1 MQNIKHINLYK
12 QIVAGLIGL
21 IGTITILSLT
31 VQHGTGITP
40 DSVVYIS
47 VARNFADHN
56 TFIMYNGS
64 VLVLQPPLYPIVLAL
79 IKKILLI
86 DPQVSTSYVNAIL
99 FGLIIYLSG
108 SFLLKYLKSVALSIL
123 GTISILISYA
133 LVQVSLMALSEP
145 LFILLILLFIYHF
158 DKFRSKQDYTSLFLL
173 SIWAS
178 LACLTRYTGIVIIL
192 TGIILILTH
201 QKSNFKKKILQSL
214 VFILI
219 TVLPIGIWIIRNYFI
234 SGTTIGQR
242 AESSY
247 SLSQNL
253 RFFYDTILLWYLPAD
268 SIFIYL
274 ILFTFLSA
282 AWILFKLNFDKP
294 YDFKINYK
302 IVPSLLFA
310 LFYSCFIIIS
320 STTTAY
326 DRISDRL
333 LSPIYIPAV
342 FLLFFILDK
351 ILSWLSL
358 RFNKYVVNI
367 VLIICV
373 ITFLRFPLH
382 NTLYIIE
389 EFRNQSGSGYNSVS
403 WSNSET
409 IEFLIKH
416 KQLENNFTLYSNEPE
431 AVYAFTNLKI
441 EYSPAKTFYNSPQLL
456 NADQNSNI
464 FCMGTNNGY
473 LIWFKEANRSFLF
486 TIEELQKIFDLTEV
500 ASFDDGEIYT
510 FN

>member
-1 MQNIKHINLYK
+1 MAKIVMQYTKHINLHK
-12 QIVAGLIGL
+12 HIVAGLIGL

-40 DSVVYIS
+40 DSVAYIS
-47 VARNFADHN
+47 VARNFADN
-56 TFIMYNGS
+56 NAFITYNGS
-64 VLVLQPPLYPIVLAL
+64 DLILQPPFYPIISAL

-108 SFLLKYLKSVALSIL
+108 SFLLKYLKSYALSIL

-158 DKFRSKQDYTSLFLL
+158 DKFSLKQDYTSLFFL

-192 TGIILILTH
+192 TGIILILSQ
-201 QKSNFKKKILQSL
+201 QKSNLRKKFLQSF

-234 SGTTIGQR
+234 SGTTTGQR

-282 AWILFKLNFDKP
+282 AWILFKLNFDRP
-294 YDFKINYK
+294 YNFKINYK
-302 IVPSLLFA
+302 IVPSVLFV
-310 LFYSCFIIIS
+310 LFYSSFIIIS

-342 FLLFFILDK
+342 FILFFSLDK
-351 ILSWLSL
+351 TLSWLSN
-358 RFNKYVVNI
+358 RFNKFLINAL
-367 VLIICV
+367 LIIC
-373 ITFLRFPLH
+373 IISLIRFPLH
-382 NTLYIIE
+382 NTLYIIQ
-389 EFRNQSGSGYNSVS
+389 EFKNKLALGTIVMSG
-403 WSNSET
+403 
-409 IEFLIKH
+409 LIVK
-416 KQLENNFTLYSNEPE
+416 LLS
-431 AVYAFTNLKI
+431 
-441 EYSPAKTFYNSPQLL
+441 FY
-456 NADQNSNI
+456 
-464 FCMGTNNGY
+464 
-473 LIWFKEANRSFLF
+473 
-486 TIEELQKIFDLTEV
+486 
-500 ASFDDGEIYT
+500 
-510 FN
+510 

>member
-1 MQNIKHINLYK
+1 MQYTKHINLHK
-12 QIVAGLIGL
+12 HIVAGLIGL

-108 SFLLKYLKSVALSIL
+108 SFLLKYLKSYALSIL

-158 DKFRSKQDYTSLFLL
+158 DKFSLKQDYTSLFFL

-192 TGIILILTH
+192 TGIILILSQ
-201 QKSNFKKKILQSL
+201 QKSNLRKKFLQSF

-302 IVPSLLFA
+302 IVPSVLFV
-310 LFYSCFIIIS
+310 LFYSSFIIIS

-342 FLLFFILDK
+342 FILFFSLDK
-351 ILSWLSL
+351 TLSWLSN
-358 RFNKYVVNI
+358 RFNKY
-367 VLIICV
+367 LINALLTIC
-373 ITFLRFPLH
+373 IISLIRFPLH
-382 NTLYIIE
+382 NTLYIIQ
-389 EFRNQSGSGYNSVS
+389 EFKNKVGIGYNSNV
-403 WSNSET
+403 WPNSKT
-409 IEFLIKH
+409 IKFLLNDKSFAE
-416 KQLENNFTLYSNEPE
+416 KYTLYSNEPE
-431 AVYAFTNLKI
+431 IVYFLTKLKV

-456 NADQNSNI
+456 NADQNKNN
-464 FCMGTNNGY
+464 FYMETNNGY

-486 TIEELQKIFDLTEV
+486 TIEELHKNFDLTEV